1 MPNRLGRVER
11 IPVDLHGP
19 PQTMLATL
27 YAKALDADA
36 PRSILNDHFA
46 KAAVAQ
52 IDYDWDKTTIT
63 PLRAPSVAVRTAH
76 FDNWT
81 RQFLAVH
88 EQAVVLHVGCG
99 LDARVY
105 RVDPGPGVRWYDVD
119 YPDVIGL
126 RERVYPGRANYRML
140 PASVTDP
147 SWLADIAADGP
158 TLFIGE
164 GLTMYLSKDDGLA
177 LLRRVVDRF
186 PSGELQFDA
195 FNTFGIRTQW
205 INAVVRRSGS
215 TLQWG
220 IDGPGDI
227 VDAVAGVRLLVWES
241 VFDSD
246 TFEMVSPAV
255 RWLGRAMATVPALRT
270 MAQYHRYA
278 FGPALPA

>member
-1 MPNRLGRVER
+1 MERVH
-11 IPVDLHGP
+11 VDLDGP

-36 PRSILNDHFA
+36 PQSILRDQYA
-46 KAAVAQ
+46 KAAVAR
-52 IDYDWDKTTIT
+52 IDYDWETTTINAR
-63 PLRAPSVAVRTAH
+63 RAPSVAIRSAH

-88 EQAVVLHVGCG
+88 DPSTNPAVVLHVGCG

-105 RVDPGPGVRWYDVD
+105 RVDPAPEVRWYDVD
-119 YPDVIGL
+119 YPEVIEL
-126 RERVYPGRANYRML
+126 RRRVYPGRVNYRMR

-147 SWLADIAADGP
+147 SWLAEIPADRP
-158 TLFIGE
+158 VLFVAE
-164 GLTMYLSKDDGLA
+164 GLTMYLTKDDGLG
-177 LLRRVVDRF
+177 LLRRIVDRF

-195 FNTFGIRTQW
+195 FNTFGIRTQV

-215 TLQWG
+215 KLHWG

-227 VDAVAGVRLLVWES
+227 LDAVGGVRLLAWES

-246 TFEMVSPAV
+246 TFDLVSPAV
-255 RWLGRAMATVPALRT
+255 RWLGRAMAAVPGLRT

-278 FGPALPA
+278 FGSGEC